1 MWRMEQRANL
11 GLLVLRLGLG
21 FVFVAHGWVKLFG
34 GHISFIQEMLTIVG
48 VTLPNSLLFLVAVV
62 ELLGGLALIVGPFSR
77 PLAAI
82 LAAEMLVTV
91 VIFHAAQG
99 FFIVSLPNAPLAYGF
114 EFHVVLISG
123 LLCIALA
130 GPGGLAL
137 GRRGLAGGDEASLSH
152 NATEVPSAA
161 NID

>member
-1 MWRMEQRANL
+1 MWRNERVGL

-21 FVFVAHGWVKLFG
+21 AVFVAHGSVKLFG
-34 GHISFIQEMLTIVG
+34 GHLSFIQEMLTIVG
-48 VTLPNSLLFLVAVV
+48 VTLPNSLLLLVAIV
-62 ELLGGLALIVGPFSR
+62 ELLGGLALISGFLARPF
-77 PLAAI
+77 AAI

-99 FFIVSLPNAPLAYGF
+99 FFIVALPNAPLAYGF

-130 GPGGLAL
+130 GPGALAL
-137 GRRGLAGGDEASLSH
+137 GSRVSAGRAVSSDGLEAAADYSATGD
-152 NATEVPSAA
+152 
-161 NID
+161 D